1 MSLDENE
8 NSDLPIAKFESMLKT
23 DEVYFFDAED
33 FEEIIHYY
41 LNAGKVSLAKKAISL
56 GLNQHPQVINLRLL
70 DVEVLVFEN
79 KLEKAEEILDTIEL
93 IDQFNDE
100 IYIQRANIYSK
111 QDRHLDAIGAL
122 QKALEIQPDQPDIFT
137 LMGME
142 YLFLEDFIKAK
153 ECFINCVDLDLEDY
167 AALYNAV
174 YCFEYLE
181 DYKGGIEYLNDYLN
195 KNPYC
200 EVAWHQL
207 GKMYAE
213 LELYKEALSS
223 FDFAIYSDDRFIGAY
238 YEKGMVLETLER
250 YEEAIENYEIT
261 IKLEDP
267 TSHAYLRLGQC
278 HEQLGH
284 LDLAQSYYYQTVHE
298 DPLLDKGWLAITN
311 FYFTNNNFEKA
322 SYYINKA
329 INIDSENPLY
339 WKRCAEINTAMF
351 KYFEADYAYK
361 QAVEYGNYEL
371 ETWISW
377 AEVMVLINDVSSAI
391 EILLQ
396 ALEFYPEQAEIH
408 YFLASLFHDTTQLFK
423 AEKHLKKGLSIDKN
437 VLKNFQNSRILSLS
451 TSWAKEII
459 SKY

>member
-8 NSDLPIAKFESMLKT
+8 NSQLPIAKFESMLKT
-23 DEVYFFDAED
+23 DEIFFFDAED
-33 FEEIIHYY
+33 FEEIIHHY
-41 LNAGKVSLAKKAISL
+41 LNNGKVSLAKKAIQLSL
-56 GLNQHPQVINLRLL
+56 DQHPRVTNLKLL
-70 DVEVLVFEN
+70 EVEVLVFEN
-79 KLEKAEEILDTIEL
+79 KLDQANDILNNLEL
-93 IDQFNDE
+93 IDHFNDE

-111 QDRHLDAIGAL
+111 QDKHVEAINAL
-122 QKALEIQPDQPDIFT
+122 KKALEIEPEQADIYT

-142 YLFLEDFIKAK
+142 YLFLEDFEKAK
-153 ECFINCVDLDLEDY
+153 QSFIKCVFLDIEDY
-167 AALYNAV
+167 AALYNIV
-174 YCFEYLE
+174 YCFEYLGE
-181 DYKGGIEYLNDYLN
+181 YKEGIEYLNNYLD

-207 GKMYAE
+207 GNMYVE

-238 YEKGMVLETLER
+238 YEKGLVLEQLGR
-250 YEEAIENYEIT
+250 YQEAIENYEIT
-261 IKLEDP
+261 IRLEDP

-311 FYFTNNNFEKA
+311 FFFKSNNYEKA

-329 INIDSENPLY
+329 INIDAENPLY

-361 QAVEYGNYEL
+361 QAIEYGNYEL
-371 ETWISW
+371 DTWLSW
-377 AEVMVLINDVSSAI
+377 AEVMVLLNDFNSGI
-391 EILLQ
+391 HILLQ
-396 ALEFYPEQAEIH
+396 ALEFYPEEAEIH
-408 YFLASLFHDTTQLFK
+408 FLLAALFHNRTELFM
-423 AEKHLKKGLSIDKN
+423 AEKHLKKGLSLNKSIIDKY
-437 VLKNFQNSRILSLS
+437 QNSRVFSLS
-451 TSWAKEII
+451 SSWAKEII